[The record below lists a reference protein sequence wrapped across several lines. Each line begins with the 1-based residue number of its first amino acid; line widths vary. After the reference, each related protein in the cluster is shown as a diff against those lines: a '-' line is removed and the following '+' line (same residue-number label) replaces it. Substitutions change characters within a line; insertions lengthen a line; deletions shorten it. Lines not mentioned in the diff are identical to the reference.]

1 VLAQGVKSSYNRGA
15 FYHELQYM
23 HDDTREQL
31 FSLAEANAL
40 VPRLELI
47 LERMQRASLVIR
59 EELSALAE
67 ELGEAELA
75 QLSVH
80 QLLQRK
86 PNLHPLFEQL
96 SQSVEEIEEY
106 GCLFKGLELGLV
118 DFPTKI
124 DGEIVELCWQYGEK
138 KVTYYHGCEEG
149 FAGRRLLDPRQKRPL
164 YQ

>member
-1 VLAQGVKSSYNRGA
+1 
-15 FYHELQYM
+15 M

-47 LERMQRASLVIR
+47 LERMQRASLIIR
-59 EELSALAE
+59 EELSSLAE

-75 QLSVH
+75 RLSVH
-80 QLLQRK
+80 QLLLRK

-118 DFPTKI
+118 DFPAKV

-138 KVTYYHGCEEG
+138 EVTYYHGREEG

>member
-1 VLAQGVKSSYNRGA
+1 
-15 FYHELQYM
+15 M

-47 LERMQRASLVIR
+47 LERMQRASLLVR
-59 EELSALAE
+59 DEVSSLAE
-67 ELGEAELA
+67 ELGETELA
-75 QLSVH
+75 RLSVH

-86 PNLHPLFEQL
+86 PSLHPLFEQL

-118 DFPTKI
+118 DFPAKI
-124 DGEIVELCWQYGEK
+124 DGEIVDLCWQYGEK
-138 KVTYYHGCEEG
+138 EVTYYHGREEG

>member
-1 VLAQGVKSSYNRGA
+1 
-15 FYHELQYM
+15 M

-47 LERMQRASLVIR
+47 LERMQRASLLVR
-59 EELSALAE
+59 DELSSLAE
-67 ELGEAELA
+67 ELGETELA
-75 QLSVH
+75 RLSVH

-86 PNLHPLFEQL
+86 PSLHPLFEQL

-118 DFPTKI
+118 DFPAKI

-138 KVTYYHGCEEG
+138 EVTYYHGREEG

>member
-1 VLAQGVKSSYNRGA
+1 
-15 FYHELQYM
+15 M
-23 HDDTREQL
+23 HDDTQEQL

-47 LERMQRASLVIR
+47 LERMQRASLIIR
-59 EELSALAE
+59 EELSSLAE

-75 QLSVH
+75 RLSVH

-86 PNLHPLFEQL
+86 PSLHPLFEQL

-118 DFPTKI
+118 DFPANV

-138 KVTYYHGCEEG
+138 EVTYYHGREEG
-149 FAGRRLLDPRQKRPL
+149 FAGRRLLGPRQKRPL

>member
-1 VLAQGVKSSYNRGA
+1 
-15 FYHELQYM
+15 M
-23 HDDTREQL
+23 HDDTQEQL

-47 LERMQRASLVIR
+47 LERMQRASLIIR
-59 EELSALAE
+59 EELSSLAE

-75 QLSVH
+75 RLSVH

-86 PNLHPLFEQL
+86 PSLHPLFEQL

-118 DFPTKI
+118 DFPAKI

-138 KVTYYHGCEEG
+138 EVTYYHGREEG
-149 FAGRRLLDPRQKRPL
+149 FAGRRLLGPRQKRPL

>member
-1 VLAQGVKSSYNRGA
+1 
-15 FYHELQYM
+15 M

-47 LERMQRASLVIR
+47 LERMQRASLIIR
-59 EELSALAE
+59 EELSSLAE

-75 QLSVH
+75 RLSVH

-118 DFPTKI
+118 DFPAKI

-138 KVTYYHGCEEG
+138 EVTYYHGREEG

>member
-1 VLAQGVKSSYNRGA
+1 
-15 FYHELQYM
+15 M
-23 HDDTREQL
+23 HDDAREQL

-47 LERMQRASLVIR
+47 LERMQRASLIIR
-59 EELSALAE
+59 EELSSLAE

-75 QLSVH
+75 RFSLH

-86 PNLHPLFEQL
+86 PSLHPLFEQL

-118 DFPTKI
+118 DFPAKV
-124 DGEIVELCWQYGEK
+124 DGEIVDLCWQYGEK
-138 KVTYYHGCEEG
+138 EVTYYHGREEG

>member
-1 VLAQGVKSSYNRGA
+1 
-15 FYHELQYM
+15 M

-31 FSLAEANAL
+31 FSLAKANAL

-47 LERMQRASLVIR
+47 LERMQRTSLIIR
-59 EELSALAE
+59 EELSSLAE
-67 ELGEAELA
+67 ELGETELA
-75 QLSVH
+75 RLSLP

-86 PNLHPLFEQL
+86 PSLHPLFEQL

-118 DFPTKI
+118 DFPAKV

-138 KVTYYHGCEEG
+138 EVTYYHGREEG

>member
-1 VLAQGVKSSYNRGA
+1 
-15 FYHELQYM
+15 M
-23 HDDTREQL
+23 HDDAREQL

-47 LERMQRASLVIR
+47 LERMQRASLIIR
-59 EELSALAE
+59 EELSSLAE

-75 QLSVH
+75 RLSVH

-86 PNLHPLFEQL
+86 PSLHPLFEQL

-118 DFPTKI
+118 DFPAKV
-124 DGEIVELCWQYGEK
+124 DGEIVDLCWQYGEK
-138 KVTYYHGCEEG
+138 EVTYYHGREEG

>member
-1 VLAQGVKSSYNRGA
+1 
-15 FYHELQYM
+15 M

-47 LERMQRASLVIR
+47 LERMQRASLLVR
-59 EELSALAE
+59 DELSSLAE
-67 ELGEAELA
+67 ELGETELA
-75 QLSVH
+75 RLSVH

-86 PNLHPLFEQL
+86 PSLHPLFEQL

-118 DFPTKI
+118 DFPARV
-124 DGEIVELCWQYGEK
+124 DGEVVELCWQYGEK
-138 KVTYYHGCEEG
+138 EVTYYHDREEG

>member
-1 VLAQGVKSSYNRGA
+1 
-15 FYHELQYM
+15 M
-23 HDDTREQL
+23 HDDAREQL

-47 LERMQRASLVIR
+47 LERMQRASLIIR
-59 EELSALAE
+59 DELSSLAE
-67 ELGEAELA
+67 ELGEAGLA
-75 QLSVH
+75 RLSVH

-86 PNLHPLFEQL
+86 PSLHPLFEQL
-96 SQSVEEIEEY
+96 SQSVEEIEEH

-124 DGEIVELCWQYGEK
+124 DGQIVELCWQYGEK
-138 KVTYYHGCEEG
+138 EVTYYHGREEG
-149 FAGRRLLDPRQKRPL
+149 FAGRRLLGPRQKRPL

>member
-1 VLAQGVKSSYNRGA
+1 
-15 FYHELQYM
+15 M

-47 LERMQRASLVIR
+47 LERMQRASLIIR

-75 QLSVH
+75 RLSVH

-86 PNLHPLFEQL
+86 PSLHSLFEQL

-118 DFPTKI
+118 DFPAKI

-138 KVTYYHGCEEG
+138 EVTYYHGREEG

>member
-1 VLAQGVKSSYNRGA
+1 
-15 FYHELQYM
+15 M

-47 LERMQRASLVIR
+47 LERMQRASLIIR
-59 EELSALAE
+59 EELSSLAE
-67 ELGEAELA
+67 GLGEAELA
-75 QLSVH
+75 RLSVH

-86 PNLHPLFEQL
+86 PSLHPLFEQL

-118 DFPTKI
+118 DFPAKV

-138 KVTYYHGCEEG
+138 EVTYYHGREEG

>member
-1 VLAQGVKSSYNRGA
+1 
-15 FYHELQYM
+15 M

-31 FSLAEANAL
+31 FSLAKANAL

-47 LERMQRASLVIR
+47 LERMQRASLIIR
-59 EELSALAE
+59 EELSSLAE

-75 QLSVH
+75 RLSVH

-86 PNLHPLFEQL
+86 PSLHPLFEQL

-118 DFPTKI
+118 DFPAKV

-138 KVTYYHGCEEG
+138 EVTYYHGREEG

>member
-1 VLAQGVKSSYNRGA
+1 MALFTTSYK
-15 FYHELQYM
+15 YM

-47 LERMQRASLVIR
+47 LERMQRASLIIR
-59 EELSALAE
+59 EELSSLAE
-67 ELGEAELA
+67 ELGEARLA
-75 QLSVH
+75 RLSVH

-118 DFPTKI
+118 DFPTKV
-124 DGEIVELCWQYGEK
+124 DGEIVDLCWQYGEK
-138 KVTYYHGCEEG
+138 EVTYYHGREEG

>member
-1 VLAQGVKSSYNRGA
+1 
-15 FYHELQYM
+15 M

-47 LERMQRASLVIR
+47 LERMQRASLIIR

-67 ELGEAELA
+67 ELDEAELA
-75 QLSVH
+75 RLSVH

-86 PNLHPLFEQL
+86 PSLHPLFERL

-118 DFPTKI
+118 DFPAKI

-138 KVTYYHGCEEG
+138 EVTYYHGREEG

>member
-1 VLAQGVKSSYNRGA
+1 
-15 FYHELQYM
+15 M

-47 LERMQRASLVIR
+47 LERMQQASLIIR
-59 EELSALAE
+59 EELSSLAE

-75 QLSVH
+75 RFSLH

-86 PNLHPLFEQL
+86 PSLHPLFEQL

-118 DFPTKI
+118 DFPAKI
-124 DGEIVELCWQYGEK
+124 DGEIVDLCWQYGEK
-138 KVTYYHGCEEG
+138 EVTYYHGREEG

>member
-1 VLAQGVKSSYNRGA
+1 
-15 FYHELQYM
+15 M

-47 LERMQRASLVIR
+47 LERMQRASLIIR

-75 QLSVH
+75 RFSLH

-86 PNLHPLFEQL
+86 PSLHPLFEQL
-96 SQSVEEIEEY
+96 SQNVEEIEEH

-138 KVTYYHGCEEG
+138 EVTYYHGREEG

>member
-1 VLAQGVKSSYNRGA
+1 
-15 FYHELQYM
+15 M

-47 LERMQRASLVIR
+47 LERMQRASLIIR
-59 EELSALAE
+59 EELSSLAE
-67 ELGEAELA
+67 ELGEARLA
-75 QLSVH
+75 RLSVH

-118 DFPTKI
+118 DFLANI

-138 KVTYYHGCEEG
+138 EVTYYHGREEG

>member
-1 VLAQGVKSSYNRGA
+1 
-15 FYHELQYM
+15 M

-47 LERMQRASLVIR
+47 LERMQRASLIIR
-59 EELSALAE
+59 EELSSLAE

-75 QLSVH
+75 RLSVH

-86 PNLHPLFEQL
+86 PSLHPLFEQL

-118 DFPTKI
+118 DFPAKV
-124 DGEIVELCWQYGEK
+124 DGEIVDLCWQYGEK
-138 KVTYYHGCEEG
+138 EVTYYHGREEG

>member
-1 VLAQGVKSSYNRGA
+1 
-15 FYHELQYM
+15 M

-47 LERMQRASLVIR
+47 LERMQRASLIIR
-59 EELSALAE
+59 EELSSLAE

-75 QLSVH
+75 RFSLH

-86 PNLHPLFEQL
+86 PSLHPLFEQL
-96 SQSVEEIEEY
+96 SQSVEEIEDY

-118 DFPTKI
+118 DFPAKI

-138 KVTYYHGCEEG
+138 EVTYYHGREEG

>member
-1 VLAQGVKSSYNRGA
+1 
-15 FYHELQYM
+15 M

-47 LERMQRASLVIR
+47 LERMQRASLIIR
-59 EELSALAE
+59 EELSSLAE

-75 QLSVH
+75 RFSLH

-86 PNLHPLFEQL
+86 PSLHPLFEQL

-118 DFPTKI
+118 DFPAKV
-124 DGEIVELCWQYGEK
+124 DGETVDLCWQYGEK
-138 KVTYYHGCEEG
+138 EVTYYHGREEG

>member
-1 VLAQGVKSSYNRGA
+1 
-15 FYHELQYM
+15 M

-47 LERMQRASLVIR
+47 LERMQRASLIIR
-59 EELSALAE
+59 EELSSLAE
-67 ELGEAELA
+67 ELGETELA
-75 QLSVH
+75 RLSVH

-86 PNLHPLFEQL
+86 PSLHPLFEQL
-96 SQSVEEIEEY
+96 SQRVEEIEEY

-118 DFPTKI
+118 DFPAKI

-138 KVTYYHGCEEG
+138 EVTYYHGREEG

>member
-1 VLAQGVKSSYNRGA
+1 
-15 FYHELQYM
+15 M

-47 LERMQRASLVIR
+47 LERMQRASLIIR
-59 EELSALAE
+59 EELSSLAE

-75 QLSVH
+75 RFSLH

-86 PNLHPLFEQL
+86 PSLHPLFEQL

-118 DFPTKI
+118 DFPAKV
-124 DGEIVELCWQYGEK
+124 DGEIVDLCWQYGEK
-138 KVTYYHGCEEG
+138 EVTYYHGREEG

>member
-1 VLAQGVKSSYNRGA
+1 
-15 FYHELQYM
+15 M

-47 LERMQRASLVIR
+47 LERMQRASLIIR
-59 EELSALAE
+59 EELSSLAE
-67 ELGEAELA
+67 ELGEARLA
-75 QLSVH
+75 RLSVH

-118 DFPTKI
+118 DFPAKV
-124 DGEIVELCWQYGEK
+124 DGEIVDLCWQYGEK
-138 KVTYYHGCEEG
+138 EVTYYHGREEG

>member
-1 VLAQGVKSSYNRGA
+1 
-15 FYHELQYM
+15 M

-47 LERMQRASLVIR
+47 LERMQRTSLIIR
-59 EELSALAE
+59 EELSSLAE

-75 QLSVH
+75 RFSLH

-86 PNLHPLFEQL
+86 PSLHPLFEQL

-118 DFPTKI
+118 DFPAKV
-124 DGEIVELCWQYGEK
+124 DGEIVDLCWQYGEK
-138 KVTYYHGCEEG
+138 EVTYYHDREEG
-149 FAGRRLLDPRQKRPL
+149 FARRRLLDPRQKRPL